1 MWVDCP
7 TELDSPV
14 LIFGFEVEDFA
25 AICAV
30 MVFAALFVFEGVAPV
45 VYTTVG
51 FALGLRRLK
60 KGRAPGVLLH
70 MMHHWDI
77 LRIPGVLPVRQT
89 EYSPVTGDFGDE

>member
-30 MVFAALFVFEGVAPV
+30 MVFAALFLFEGVAAV
-45 VYTTVG
+45 VYMTVG

-60 KGRAPGVLLH
+60 RGKPPGVLLH

-77 LRIPGVLPVRQT
+77 MRIPGVLPVRQA
-89 EYSPVTGDFGDE
+89 EYSAVMGDFESD

>member
-30 MVFAALFVFEGVAPV
+30 MVFSALFLFEGVAAV
-45 VYTTVG
+45 VYMTVG
-51 FALGLRRLK
+51 FAFGLRRLK
-60 KGRAPGVLLH
+60 RGKPPGVLLH

-77 LRIPGVLPVRQT
+77 MRIPGVLPVRQA
-89 EYSPVTGDFGDE
+89 EYSAVMGDFDND